1 MITES
6 KDPYLDI
13 YGTAFGKMNSDH
25 PFTYTTQG
33 RTVTQGLSM
42 LADDPKC
49 HLTPRVMALK
59 RPSDRKGVRNM
70 LTDQLVP
77 VVTKEL
83 VLTPCC
89 HQQHSSILSHMY

>member
-1 MITES
+1 MIAES

-13 YGTAFGKMNSDH
+13 YVTAFGKMNSAH
-25 PFTYTTQG
+25 PCTYTTQG
-33 RTVTQGLSM
+33 RTVTQELSM
-42 LADDPKC
+42 LADDLKC
-49 HLTPRVMALK
+49 HLTPRVMTLK
-59 RPSDRKGVRNM
+59 GFSDSKGVRNT

-89 HQQHSSILSHMY
+89 HQQHSTTLSHMY